1 METKKGLPILIGK
14 EIEKEID
21 STYWKDITIDL
32 SELGSLFITGW
43 TGSGKTTFLHRIIT
57 SLLQLKQSSKN
68 DIKLVLAEDFLVE
81 FSLYEKLDCVQ
92 QTIINNQ
99 GFLIQDLQ
107 DAVAELNK
115 RLQHPNQTYSDY
127 ILIVDKFDDFFAQV
141 NHSYSKSQKIIEPIY
156 QLVEKGSPVN
166 MYVILSS
173 QRADSN
179 FFRDQLKSVMKNR
192 IVFLSEFD
200 NEKVIKETFGVN
212 VDTSYT
218 LPHDMLTY
226 LSSFER
232 IMPIRP
238 LPEQSY
244 AEIGKMVE
252 QFNAQ

>member
-1 METKKGLPILIGK
+1 METKKRLPILIGK
-14 EIEKEID
+14 EIERKIN

-68 DIKLVLAEDFLVE
+68 DIKLVLAEEFLME
-81 FSLYEKLDCVQ
+81 FSLYENLDCVQ
-92 QTIINNQ
+92 QPIIDNDLA
-99 GFLIQDLQ
+99 FIQALK
-107 DAVAELNK
+107 DAVTELNV
-115 RLQHPNQTYSDY
+115 RLQHPNQAYSDY
-127 ILIVDKFDDFFAQV
+127 VLIVDKFDDFLAEV
-141 NHSYSKSQKIIEPIY
+141 NHSYSKSQKILEPIY
-156 QLVEKGSPVN
+156 QLIEKGSPVN

-200 NEKVIKETFGVN
+200 NEKVINETFGVT
-212 VDTSYT
+212 VDTSFT

-226 LSSFER
+226 FGSFDR

-238 LPEQSY
+238 LPEQRY